1 MDRKMPGASK
11 GAGNAGSGIQRFAR
25 VHRFL
30 CWTLLFCILVAGATA
45 YDSRLSSNPEK
56 WRIRNDFTNYTLAAS
71 KAVLRGEDP
80 YTPDNL
86 NGHKFRYFPFNA
98 VVYFPL
104 AGLPVPLAQGVWA
117 AVNLMLLIFAL
128 RALPDLMGGGKT
140 PLVVWIAAL
149 AIAGRFIH
157 TNFKLGQWNLPVF
170 SLSVLGLWLVC
181 CRRQFWRGG
190 ALLALAS
197 ALKFMPFG
205 FFFYFAVKRQWRVCA
220 AMLVGVL
227 FWILILPTL
236 VLGVHRHQE
245 LLHTYLSKSGK
256 WGSQQVASG
265 NKLRGHSLAVFLKAY
280 LSPCEQDGDRGENG
294 GAINR
299 VNMDYRSAAHISL
312 IVCGLLLLLTL
323 WTAGR
328 NGPSIAP
335 SPRLGAEIASMFLL
349 FLLISPEVLDP
360 QFLTTF
366 VAAFVLAGVWRGNTL
381 PSSERWTC
389 FAGLIIAFLLILQ
402 STSLGPQRLR
412 DWSVLHG
419 SLTLMIGILYT
430 LSLTVAWRLRTAGK
444 R

>member
-1 MDRKMPGASK
+1 MSEESKRGA
-11 GAGNAGSGIQRFAR
+11 NVGSGIQRFAR
-25 VHRFL
+25 THRFL
-30 CWTLLFCILVAGATA
+30 GWTLLFWVLVAGCTL
-45 YDSRLSSNPEK
+45 YDSRLSSNSEK

-71 KAVLRGEDP
+71 KAILRGENP

-86 NGHKFRYFPFNA
+86 DGHKYRYFPLNA

-104 AGLPVPLAQGVWA
+104 AGLPIPLAQGVWA

-128 RALPDLMGGGKT
+128 RALSDLMGSGKT
-140 PLVVWIAAL
+140 PLVVWVAAL

-181 CRRQFWRGG
+181 CKRYFWRGG
-190 ALLALAS
+190 AVLALAS

-205 FFFYFAVKRQWRVCA
+205 FFFYFAVKRQWRVCG
-220 AMLVGVL
+220 AMLAGVL
-227 FWILILPTL
+227 FWILIFPTL
-236 VLGVHRHQE
+236 ALGVHRHQE
-245 LLHTYLSKSGK
+245 LLHTYLNKSGK

-265 NKLRGHSLAVFLKAY
+265 NKLRGHSLAVLIKVY
-280 LSPCEQDGDRGENG
+280 LSPCEQDGDRGEKG
-294 GAINR
+294 GAINL

-312 IVCGLLLLLTL
+312 LVCSLLLLLTL

-328 NGPSIAP
+328 NGPPITP
-335 SPRLGAEIASMFLL
+335 SPRLGAEIAAMFML

-381 PSSERWTC
+381 PSSERWVC
-389 FAGLIIAFLLILQ
+389 CAGLVIAFLLILQ

-419 SLTLMIGILYT
+419 SLTLVIGILYA
-430 LSLTVAWRLRTAGK
+430 LSLTAAWRLRATGK
-444 R
+444 Q